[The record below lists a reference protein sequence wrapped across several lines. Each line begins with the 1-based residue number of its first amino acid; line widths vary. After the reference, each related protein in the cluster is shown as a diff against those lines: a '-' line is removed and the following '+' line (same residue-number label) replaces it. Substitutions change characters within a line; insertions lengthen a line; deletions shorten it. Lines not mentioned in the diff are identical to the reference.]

1 MIEIYRIIEKKF
13 LETKQ
18 ILKPIA
24 IRPNKHPIFHKPFLI
39 LLLFLFFLS
48 FTFFFFLLWPHLWQY
63 MWYMEVSRLGVE
75 SDLQLLAYAT
85 AHSSARSFNSLNEA
99 RDSIHIFTDTS
110 QILNLLSHKGSS
122 LTVF

>member
-48 FTFFFFLLWPHLWQY
+48 FTFFFFFFFFV
-63 MWYMEVSRLGVE
+63 M
-75 SDLQLLAYAT
+75 AT
-85 AHSSARSFNSLNEA
+85 PVAVYVVYGSF
-99 RDSIHIFTDTS
+99 
-110 QILNLLSHKGSS
+110 
-122 LTVF
+122 